1 MAIEKK
7 IDFLI
12 FIACIIL
19 LGIAYFMQYIM
30 GLSPCYLCI
39 TQRFFIAIIGLF
51 SLLAFIHNKGPKIYG
66 LIVAFSALVGG
77 FFASKQLWL
86 QSLPPEKIPACGP
99 PVDYLF
105 DSFNV
110 SEAVKILIQGDGNC
124 AAVQWTFIG
133 ISIPGWSLICFI
145 AIVILSVL
153 KIIRNNKTC

>member
-1 MAIEKK
+1 MANEKK

-51 SLLAFIHNKGPKIYG
+51 SLLAFIHNKGSKIYG

-110 SEAVKILIQGDGNC
+110 SEAIKILIQGDGNC

>member
-1 MAIEKK
+1 MANEKK

-110 SEAVKILIQGDGNC
+110 SEAIKILIQGDGNC

>member
-12 FIACIIL
+12 FIACVIL
-19 LGIAYFMQYIM
+19 LGVAFFMQYIM

-51 SLLAFIHNKGPKIYG
+51 SLVAFIHNRGPKIYG
-66 LIVAFSALVGG
+66 LIVALSALVGSY
-77 FFASKQLWL
+77 FASKQLWL

-110 SEAVKILIQGDGNC
+110 SEAIKILIQGDGNC

>member
-1 MAIEKK
+1 MANEKK

-66 LIVAFSALVGG
+66 LIVAFSALIGG

-110 SEAVKILIQGDGNC
+110 SEAIKILIQGDGNC

>member
-1 MAIEKK
+1 MANEKK

-66 LIVAFSALVGG
+66 LIVAFSALIGG

>member
-66 LIVAFSALVGG
+66 LIVAFSALIGG
-77 FFASKQLWL
+77 YFASKQLWL

-110 SEAVKILIQGDGNC
+110 SEAIKILIQGDGNC

>member
-1 MAIEKK
+1 MANERK

-12 FIACIIL
+12 FIACVIL
-19 LGIAYFMQYIM
+19 LGVAFFMQYIM

-51 SLLAFIHNKGPKIYG
+51 SLLAFIHNRGPKIYG
-66 LIVAFSALVGG
+66 LIVALSALVGG
-77 FFASKQLWL
+77 YFASKQLWL

-110 SEAVKILIQGDGNC
+110 NEAIKILIQGEGNC
-124 AAVQWTFIG
+124 AAIQWTFIG
-133 ISIPGWSLICFI
+133 LSIPGWTLICFI
-145 AIVILSVL
+145 AIATLSVL

>member
-1 MAIEKK
+1 MANEKK

-66 LIVAFSALVGG
+66 LIVAFSALIGG
-77 FFASKQLWL
+77 YFASKQLWL

-110 SEAVKILIQGDGNC
+110 SEAIKILIQGDGNC

>member
-1 MAIEKK
+1 MANERK

-19 LGIAYFMQYIM
+19 LGVAFFMQYIM

-51 SLLAFIHNKGPKIYG
+51 SLLAFIHNRGSKIYG
-66 LIVAFSALVGG
+66 LIVALSAFVGG
-77 FFASKQLWL
+77 YFASKQLWL

-110 SEAVKILIQGDGNC
+110 GEAIKILIQGDGNC

>member
-1 MAIEKK
+1 
-7 IDFLI
+7 
-12 FIACIIL
+12 
-19 LGIAYFMQYIM
+19 MQYIM

-51 SLLAFIHNKGPKIYG
+51 SLLAFIHNRGPKIYG
-66 LIVAFSALVGG
+66 LIVALSALVGG
-77 FFASKQLWL
+77 YFASKQLWL

-110 SEAVKILIQGDGNC
+110 NEAIKILIQGDGNC
-124 AAVQWTFIG
+124 AAIQWTFIG
-133 ISIPGWSLICFI
+133 LSIPGWTLICFI
-145 AIVILSVL
+145 AIATLSVL

>member
-1 MAIEKK
+1 MANEKK

-66 LIVAFSALVGG
+66 LIVAFSALIGG
-77 FFASKQLWL
+77 YFASKQLWL

-110 SEAVKILIQGDGNC
+110 SEAIKILIQGDGNC

-153 KIIRNNKTC
+153 KIIRHNKTC

>member
-1 MAIEKK
+1 MANEKK